1 MAKYDMDGDER
12 MEDASLVKSTGKIKS
27 TNGVTGFT
35 GSGIEDAAKRSDKLG
50 NVPGMGANVHGFSG
64 SGIEDAASKGGKLV
78 GDYCNE
84 YVGFEGNGLAE
95 AGKKGGK
102 LEKF

>member
-1 MAKYDMDGDER
+1 MAKYDMDGDEM
-12 MEDASLVKSTGKIKS
+12 MEDASMVKRTGKITS
-27 TNGVTGFT
+27 SNDVTGFT
-35 GSGIEDAAKRSDKLG
+35 DSGIEDAAKKGGKLG

-64 SGIEDAASKGGKLV
+64 DGIEDAASKGGKLV
-78 GDYCNE
+78 GEFCND